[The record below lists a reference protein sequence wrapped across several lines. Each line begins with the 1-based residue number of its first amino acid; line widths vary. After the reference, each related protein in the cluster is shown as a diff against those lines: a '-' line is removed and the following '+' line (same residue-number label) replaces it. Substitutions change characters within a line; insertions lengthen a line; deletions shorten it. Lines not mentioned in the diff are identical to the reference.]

1 VRLRYGEDYGGQV
14 HEDVHE
20 WEHWP
25 GLRFPRKHSAGKY
38 MSFIQYAAYI
48 KVDAATG
55 NFLLLLF
62 ESVPLNAVG
71 GRQVCS
77 MYF

>member
-1 VRLRYGEDYGGQV
+1 M

-20 WEHWP
+20 WEHRP

-48 KVDAATG
+48 KWRQ
-55 NFLLLLF
+55 
-62 ESVPLNAVG
+62 PLG
-71 GRQVCS
+71 ISCS
-77 MYF
+77 SYLRVFP